1 MAKVG
6 LGEEI
11 SQSKG
16 GCLEK
21 TQSKMVFGLFDFAVL
36 VKSNNYVEG

>member
-21 TQSKMVFGLFDFAVL
+21 TQSKSVFGLIDLAVL
-36 VKSNNYVEG
+36 AKSNNYVAG